1 MTKTRHIGPGLIGL
15 GLMTL
20 ALPPAHADEDTTLT
34 VSPSICLLAPGEK
47 TCRMNVVL
55 RWQSRSTRFA
65 CLVRLARDGTLR
77 CWQDAERGDFRDVH
91 EAADTT
97 RYSLTG
103 REDETLAT
111 AEVDVL
117 AVQPTDRRRARRNR
131 HVWDLL

>member
-1 MTKTRHIGPGLIGL
+1 MTPVRSLAL
-15 GLMTL
+15 ALLTL
-20 ALPPAHADEDTTLT
+20 ALPLAYADEDTTLT

-55 RWQSRSTRFA
+55 RWQSPSTRFA

-77 CWQDAERGDFRDVH
+77 CWQDARRGDYRDVH
-91 EAADTT
+91 EASATT

-103 REDETLAT
+103 QEDETLAT